1 MKISIR
7 QKILGSFII
16 VIIIVALMSLFTYF
30 RIGSLTNTLQSNAQ
44 TELHKTELT
53 QGVAID
59 IANEAVAM
67 RRFNFTGDT
76 GDISIFESY
85 SSQADEKITLLANL
99 IATKQGQETLEE
111 IRQAKKEYEQIAQKS
126 FEAKRAD
133 HNQAVTLYMQQAGDP
148 YKRTMDA
155 AHQLVKIE
163 EEFARVV
170 ERENHG
176 QVEQTQWILLIVNL
190 FVGAL
195 AVLIALAISRSIADP
210 VRRVAEAASQIAAG
224 SLHIDDVVVKT
235 SDEIGLLTQTFNH
248 MKHSLRDMVGL
259 VKNNADAL
267 AASSQQLSASVEEQL
282 QVSENMA
289 KTITD
294 IAAGADQNIN
304 NITNISAVMQEV
316 SAGAEQMSASAA
328 QINNDTHAAVGDAG
342 HGMQLIQQLVVQNET
357 IEKSMTAITGVTSSL
372 RQGSENIQQIVTTIR
387 SIAGQTNLLAL
398 NAAIEAARAGEA
410 GRGFAVVAEEVRKL
424 AEQSAAATSH
434 IETIIGQM
442 TTDIQFTVNVVAK
455 ANAEVATGK
464 QAAVETQQG
473 FEAII
478 GKLDHVGTGIE
489 QISRAVEETAQGMQ
503 AIVANI
509 QDISHI
515 AEQTNANTQTTAAAA
530 EEQSASLHE
539 ISSSAE
545 TLSTMAVELN
555 GIAAKF
561 QL

>member
-7 QKILGSFII
+7 QKILGSFLI
-16 VIIIVALMSLFTYF
+16 VIIIVALMSLFTYL

-53 QGVAID
+53 QGIAID

-76 GDISIFESY
+76 GDISIFKSY
-85 SSQADEKITLLANL
+85 RSQADEKITLLASL
-99 IATKQGQETLEE
+99 IETKKGQETLGE
-111 IRQAKKEYEQIAQKS
+111 IRKAKKEYEEIAQKS
-126 FEAKRAD
+126 FEAKQAG
-133 HNQAVTLYMQQAGDP
+133 HSQAVTLYMQQAGDP

-155 AHQLVKIE
+155 AHQLVEIE
-163 EEFARVV
+163 KDFARNV
-170 ERENHG
+170 EQQNRE

-190 FVGAL
+190 LVGAL

-210 VRRVAEAASQIAAG
+210 VRRVAEAAAQIAAG
-224 SLHIDDVVVKT
+224 SLHIDDVAVKT
-235 SDEIGLLTQTFNH
+235 ADEIGLLAETFNH
-248 MKHSLRDMVGL
+248 MKHSLRDMVSL
-259 VKNNADAL
+259 VKNNADSL

-282 QVSENMA
+282 QVAESMA
-289 KTITD
+289 RTITD
-294 IAAGADQNIN
+294 IAAGTDQNIN

-357 IEKSMTAITGVTSSL
+357 IEKSMTDITGVTSSL
-372 RQGSENIQQIVTTIR
+372 RQGSDNIQQIVTTIR

-442 TTDIQFTVNVVAK
+442 TTDIQFTVSVVAK

-478 GKLDHVGTGIE
+478 GKLGHVGTGIE
-489 QISRAVEETAQGMQ
+489 QISRAVDETAQGMQ
-503 AIVANI
+503 AIVTNI
-509 QDISHI
+509 QDISRI
-515 AEQTNANTQTTAAAA
+515 AEQTNSNTQTTAAAA
-530 EEQSASLHE
+530 QEQSASLHE

-545 TLSTMAVELN
+545 TLSTMALELN